1 MSPSADRSSALSSSV
16 ARAGA
21 IVAVAVLLAGAGTAS
36 ADESTPGES
45 VATDSGDFFYPDA
58 TRRPDQ
64 ALPVERNVPCIL
76 TGVAALAA
84 LTVFGVGACPLDAD

>member
-1 MSPSADRSSALSSSV
+1 MGGSRGPDRWFRLTERSGVPSPGLPNA
-16 ARAGA
+16 
-21 IVAVAVLLAGAGTAS
+21 
-36 ADESTPGES
+36 
-45 VATDSGDFFYPDA
+45 
-58 TRRPDQ
+58 DQ